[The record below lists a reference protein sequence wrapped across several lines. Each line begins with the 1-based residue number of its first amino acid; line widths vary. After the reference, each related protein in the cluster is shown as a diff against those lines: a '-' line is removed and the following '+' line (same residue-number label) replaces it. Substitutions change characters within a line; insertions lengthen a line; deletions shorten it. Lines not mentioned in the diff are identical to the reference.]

1 MFTLLYKILNALAPA
16 YRGGRINKMS
26 DVPAVLAQGKKI
38 SYKVLSVELLPLSVP
53 FIFVQLIFGIPK
65 YQLYY
70 TDMCELYDVVNC
82 TK

>member
-53 FIFVQLIFGIPK
+53 FIFVQLIFGIP
-65 YQLYY
+65 Y
-70 TDMCELYDVVNC
+70 V
-82 TK
+82 